1 MATSFGLGDEPV
13 IIGEDIYTQE
23 DVQKAVRG
31 AGYLGIPSYTQED
44 VQRAVMDAGYLDAPP
59 EFSQQGAIAQ
69 LEADL
74 MNDIMIR
81 DQLREEELLGQQN
94 VEVLNKQISDPI
106 VDMYKD
112 NLIEFEGNYGNASF
126 AHKPTSGSGITIAQ
140 GLDAAMT
147 SRAKMKSYGVPER
160 VLKQLDQFDAFDKG
174 VNAKIP
180 ENVKLERLTKEEFD
194 NVSRNIANKQKD
206 FALDLKTKL
215 PNLSDKAVSILLSL
229 NHWGGSFKSGEES
242 KLTRWS
248 DNLLK
253 GQKSET
259 GVLVSPIQ
267 DIVNN
272 PKATDQDLIN
282 AIDSIRKSY
291 VPWGAGKDSWRY
303 QTLTNYINSL

>member
-1 MATSFGLGDEPV
+1 MATSYGLGDEPA
-13 IIGEDIYTQE
+13 IIGGDIVTQE
-23 DVQKAVRG
+23 DVQKAV
-31 AGYLGIPSYTQED
+31 
-44 VQRAVMDAGYLDAPP
+44 MDAGYLDLGAPP
-59 EFSQQGAIAQ
+59 EFSRQGALAQ

-74 MNDIMIR
+74 MQESMVR

-112 NLIEFEGNYGNASF
+112 NLIEFEGHYGNASF

-140 GLDAAMT
+140 GLDSAMT

-160 VLKQLDQFDAFDKG
+160 VLNQLDQFDAFNKG
-174 VNAKIP
+174 EDAEIP

-194 NVSRNIANKQKD
+194 NVSRSIANEQKD
-206 FALDLKTKL
+206 FAVDLKTKL
-215 PNLSDKAVSILLSL
+215 PNLSNKAISILLSL
-229 NHWGGSFKSGEES
+229 QHWGGSFKSNKES

-248 DNLLK
+248 DNMK
-253 GQKSET
+253 GKKSET
-259 GVLVSPIQ
+259 GVLVNPIQ

-282 AIDSIRKSY
+282 AMDSIRKSY
-291 VPWGAGKDSWRY
+291 VPWGKGKESWRY
-303 QTLTNYINSL
+303 QTLSNYIDSL